1 MSEHTIFSKSMN
13 VLVQQYFMQK
23 NRKIMGWM
31 SFLKMP
37 LPNILNLL
45 DKFETF
51 YETEFYKIGVLE
63 LPAL

>member
-1 MSEHTIFSKSMN
+1 MSEHMLFSKAMN
-13 VLVQQYFMQK
+13 VLVQQFFMQK

-37 LPNILNLL
+37 LTNILNVL

-51 YETEFYKIGVLE
+51 YETAFHKIGVLQ